1 MAPLHYFALPLMDP
15 KAQVAIIALC
25 ALGLLDVLLG
35 CFNAMFIQH
44 DFSSHELREGL
55 IRKLSNLGMVAVA
68 DVIDAMLLG
77 GLELGFQPVLL
88 TITVSLAL
96 MELWSLLEIYAEM
109 HPEISSAEW
118 YQMLLR
124 SKDGLHEHAPAT
136 AKHMGDTAEIDTT
149 DQLWGK

>member
-1 MAPLHYFALPLMDP
+1 MQPYEYFIVPIMDD
-15 KAQVAIIALC
+15 KAQTAVIALL
-25 ALGLLDVLLG
+25 ALGLLDVIFGVL
-35 CFNAMFIQH
+35 NAMFVQH
-44 DFSSHELREGL
+44 DFSSHEFRSGL
-55 IRKLSNLGMVAVA
+55 IRKLSNLGMVAAA

-124 SKDGLHEHAPAT
+124 SKQFGNDRDG
-136 AKHMGDTAEIDTT
+136 GT
-149 DQLWGK
+149 DV